1 MKDYLGIELIF
12 KKLFTLPRSITGDAV
27 RESFNILDEIIDFKI
42 SEISTGYQIDDWT
55 VPQEWK
61 VNNLELILNNK
72 NLINFKKDNLH
83 SIYYSQNLNI
93 TGKTSN
99 LLDKIYVSDHFDDAI
114 PYVTSYY
121 KKILVFAFQ
130 KKCSMK

>member
-12 KKLFTLPRSITGDAV
+12 KKLFTLRSITGDG
-27 RESFNILDEIIDFKI
+27 ESFNILDEIIDFKI

-114 PYVTSYY
+114 PCNQ
-121 KKILVFAFQ
+121 LLQ
-130 KKCSMK
+130 KKYWYLHFKKNAQ